1 MEVSFRD
8 EIANLRLGTGEV
20 FRGEG
25 ILAVTK
31 ALLQSGVSYVGGY
44 QGAPVSHLMD
54 VLVQSGDLLDELGV
68 HLQTCTGE
76 AAAAAML
83 GASVAYPMR
92 GAVTWKAIVGT
103 NVAADAL
110 SNLASPGVIGGALIV
125 VGEDYGEGASVA
137 QERSHAFALKSGLI
151 LLDPRP
157 DLPTIVRMV
166 EHGFGI
172 SEASNS
178 PAMLE
183 LRIRACHVFGSFIA
197 KDNVKPALS
206 YRNPGV
212 PARFDY
218 DRLAHPPVTFTQEAD
233 KVARRIPSAIRYLL
247 DHRLNEVLGPAE
259 GDIGI
264 IVQGGLFNALNAEL
278 AEAGLSDVFGRV
290 RLPVLVLN
298 VTHPL
303 APEQIAGFC
312 AGKRGVLVVEEGAPD
327 YLEQAI
333 GQILRRADL
342 TTALHGKDVLP
353 MAGEYTPPVLAAG
366 LAQFLERYGQRWIA
380 ARGMPE
386 PAAESR
392 AAAQAAVGAAL
403 PPRPPGFCTGC
414 PERPVFSA
422 MKLVQQQTGPLHV
435 SADIGC
441 HAFATFGPFNQGH
454 TILGYGMSLASAAAV
469 AGTVPRRPVAVMGDG
484 GFWHNGLSTG
494 VASAVFNRDDAV
506 LLVLDN
512 GYSSATGVQDIPSSR
527 PKPESDGGRG
537 KGVAIEGALKGVGAT
552 WVRTVDSYR
561 VKDMMRALRDA
572 LSDPVKGLKVI
583 VARGECMLARQ
594 RRLKPAQAK
603 AIAAG
608 ERVVQSRFGV
618 DPDVC
623 TGDHA
628 CIRLNGCPSLTL
640 KPSGDV
646 LKDTPVAHVNND
658 CVGCGLCGEVAHAA
672 QLCPS
677 FYRLDVIRNP
687 NAWDRFRARV
697 GDALLRLF
705 GGRPLSLPAPAAGP
719 AARPVPAE

>member
-1 MEVSFRD
+1 LEVSFRE
-8 EIANLRLGTGEV
+8 EIASLRLGAGEV

-83 GASVAYPMR
+83 GASVTYPMR

-110 SNLASPGVIGGALIV
+110 SNLASPGVRGGALIV

-137 QERSHAFALKSGLI
+137 QERSHAFALKSSLI

-166 EHGFGI
+166 EEGFAL
-172 SEASNS
+172 SEASNT

-183 LRIRACHVFGSFIA
+183 LRIRACHVFGSFVA
-197 KDNVKPALS
+197 KDNLRATMGFRDRAAPAPFE
-206 YRNPGV
+206 Y
-212 PARFDY
+212 A
-218 DRLAHPPVTFTQEAD
+218 RLAHPPVTFPQEVD
-233 KVARRIPSAIRYLL
+233 KVARRLPAARRFIKERG
-247 DHRLNEVLGPAE
+247 LNEVLGPAE
-259 GDIGI
+259 GDVGI

-278 AEAGLSDVFGRV
+278 AAMGLSDAFGRV

-303 APEQIAGFC
+303 VPEEVAGFC
-312 AGKRGVLVVEEGAPD
+312 AGRRGVLVVEEGAPD
-327 YLEQAI
+327 FLESMI
-333 GQILRRADL
+333 GQILRKAEL
-342 TTALHGKDVLP
+342 NTALHGKDVLP
-353 MAGEYTPPVLAAG
+353 MAGEYTPPVIAAG
-366 LAQFLERYGQRWIA
+366 LAQFLDRYGRKVHA
-380 ARGMPE
+380 LPMPD
-386 PAAESR
+386 
-392 AAAQAAVGAAL
+392 AAAAKAAIGTAL
-403 PPRPPGFCTGC
+403 PPRAPTFCTGC

-422 MKLVQQQTGPLHV
+422 MKMLRQETGPVHV
-435 SADIGC
+435 AADIGC
-441 HAFATFGPFNQGH
+441 HAFATFAPFHQGH

-469 AGTVPRRPVAVMGDG
+469 AGTNRRRPIAVMGDG
-484 GFWHNGLSTG
+484 GFWHNGLNTG
-494 VASAVFNRDDAV
+494 VAGAVFNRDDAV
-506 LLVLDN
+506 LVVMDN
-512 GYSSATGVQDIPSSR
+512 GYSSATGLQDIPSSR
-527 PKPESDGGRG
+527 EAGEGRG
-537 KGVAIEGALKGVGAT
+537 KAVPIEAAVRGVGAR
-552 WVRTVDSYR
+552 WLRTVHTYDVR
-561 VKDMMRALRDA
+561 GVTRALRAA

-594 RRLKPAQAK
+594 KRLRPMQAK
-603 AIAAG
+603 AIASG

-640 KPSGDV
+640 KDSGDK
-646 LKDTPVAHVNND
+646 LRDEPVAHVNND

-687 NAWDRFRARV
+687 SRVDAWRHRV
-697 GDALLRLF
+697 GNWVLRRL
-705 GGRPLSLPAPAAGP
+705 GGAPLSAAPA
-719 AARPVPAE
+719 E

>member
-1 MEVSFRD
+1 MEVSFRE
-8 EIANLRLGTGEV
+8 EIASLRLGAGEV

-54 VLVQSGDLLDELGV
+54 VLVQADDLLQELGV

-110 SNLASPGVIGGALIV
+110 SNLSSPGVIGGALIV

-137 QERSHAFALKSGLI
+137 QERSHAFALKSSLL

-166 EHGFGI
+166 EEGFRL
-172 SEASNS
+172 SEASNT

-183 LRIRACHVFGSFIA
+183 LRIRACHVFGSFVA
-197 KDNVKPALS
+197 RDNVAAPVS
-206 YRNPGV
+206 FRNPPM

-218 DRLAHPPVTFTQEAD
+218 GRLAHPPVTFPHEAD
-233 KVARRIPSAIRYLL
+233 KVARRLPAARRYILENN
-247 DHRLNEVLGPAE
+247 LNETLGPAE
-259 GDIGI
+259 GELGI

-278 AEAGLSDVFGRV
+278 AAMGLSDAFGRV
-290 RLPVLVLN
+290 RVPTLVLN

-303 APEQIAGFC
+303 VPEQIAGFC
-312 AGKRGVLVVEEGAPD
+312 AGRRGVLVVEEGAPD

-333 GQILRRADL
+333 GQILRKADL
-342 TTALHGKDVLP
+342 NTRLHGKDVLP
-353 MAGEYTPPVLAAG
+353 MAGEYTPSVLAAG
-366 LAQFLERYGQRWIA
+366 LSAFLEGYGRRVVAIPSLA
-380 ARGMPE
+380 PE
-386 PAAESR
+386 AS
-392 AAAQAAVGAAL
+392 QAAKSAIGGAL
-403 PPRPPGFCTGC
+403 PPRPPTFCTGC

-422 MKLVQQQTGPLHV
+422 MKMLRQETGPVHV
-435 SADIGC
+435 AADIGC
-441 HAFATFGPFNQGH
+441 HAFATFAPFNQGN

-469 AGTVPRRPVAVMGDG
+469 AGTNQKRPVAVMGDG
-484 GFWHNGLSTG
+484 GFWHNGLATG
-494 VASAVFNRDDAV
+494 VAGAVFNRDDAV
-506 LLVLDN
+506 LVVMDN
-512 GYSSATGVQDIPSSR
+512 GYSSATGLQDIPSSAGT
-527 PKPESDGGRG
+527 GGRG
-537 KGVAIEGALKGVGAT
+537 KAVPVEQAIKGVGAT
-552 WVRTVDSYR
+552 WVRTVRTYD
-561 VKDMMRALRDA
+561 VKTVMRTLKEALT
-572 LSDPVKGLKVI
+572 DPVKGLKVI

-594 RRLKPAQAK
+594 KRIRPAEAK

-608 ERVVQSRFGV
+608 ERVVQSRFGI
-618 DPDVC
+618 DPEVC

-640 KPSGDV
+640 KPSGDL
-646 LKDTPVAHVNND
+646 LKDEPVAHVNND

-687 NAWDRFRARV
+687 SRLDVLQHRIGNWV
-697 GDALLRLF
+697 LRRL
-705 GGRPLSLPAPAAGP
+705 GGVPISVLPPLRPPAAVP
-719 AARPVPAE
+719 IPAE

>member
-1 MEVSFRD
+1 MEVSFRE
-8 EIANLRLGTGEV
+8 EIANLRLGAGEV

-54 VLVQSGDLLDELGV
+54 VLVQADDLLRDLGV

-137 QERSHAFALKSGLI
+137 QERSHAFALKSSLL

-166 EHGFGI
+166 EQGFAL
-172 SEASNS
+172 SEASNT

-183 LRIRACHVFGSFIA
+183 LRIRACHVFGSFVA
-197 KDNVKPALS
+197 KDNIAAPVS
-206 YRNPGV
+206 FRNPPM

-218 DRLAHPPVTFTQEAD
+218 GRLAHPPVTFPHEAD
-233 KVARRIPSAIRYLL
+233 KMARRLPAARRYIME
-247 DHRLNEVLGPAE
+247 HGLNETLGPAE
-259 GDIGI
+259 GDVGI

-278 AEAGLSDVFGRV
+278 AAAGHSDAFGRV
-290 RLPVLVLN
+290 KLPVLVLN

-303 APEQIAGFC
+303 VPEQIAGFC

-333 GQILRRADL
+333 GQILRKADL
-342 TTALHGKDVLP
+342 NTRLHGKDLLP
-353 MAGEYTPPVLAAG
+353 MAGEYTPPVIAAG
-366 LAQFLERYGQRWIA
+366 LAGFLDRYGRRMVALTFGQDD
-380 ARGMPE
+380 
-386 PAAESR
+386 
-392 AAAQAAVGAAL
+392 AQAARAAIGAPL
-403 PPRPPGFCTGC
+403 PARPPTFCTGC

-422 MKLVQQQTGPLHV
+422 MKLLKQETGPVHV
-435 SADIGC
+435 AADIGC
-441 HAFATFGPFNQGH
+441 HAFATFAPFNQGN

-469 AGTVPRRPVAVMGDG
+469 AGTNQKRPVAVMGDG

-494 VASAVFNRDDAV
+494 VAGAVFNKDDAV
-506 LLVLDN
+506 LVVMDN
-512 GYSSATGVQDIPSSR
+512 GYSSATGLQDIPSS
-527 PKPESDGGRG
+527 KETGGRG
-537 KGVAIEGALKGVGAT
+537 KGLAIEGAIKGVGAS
-552 WVRTVDSYR
+552 WVRTVHTYDVR
-561 VKDMMRALRDA
+561 GVMRTLKEALT
-572 LSDPVKGLKVI
+572 DPVKGLKVI

-594 RRLKPAQAK
+594 KKLRPAQAK

-608 ERVVQSRFGV
+608 ERVVQSRFGI
-618 DPDVC
+618 DPEVC
-623 TGDHA
+623 TGDHS
-628 CIRLNGCPSLTL
+628 CIRLNGCPSLTV
-640 KPSGDV
+640 KPSGDP
-646 LKDTPVAHVNND
+646 LKDDPVAHVNND

-687 NAWDRFRARV
+687 SRWDLLKHRI
-697 GDALLRLF
+697 GNWLLRRL
-705 GGRPLSLPAPAAGP
+705 GGQPISVLPPLRPPAAVP
-719 AARPVPAE
+719 IPAE

>member
-1 MEVSFRD
+1 MEVSFRE
-8 EIANLRLGTGEV
+8 EIASLRLGEGEV

-25 ILAVTK
+25 ILAVSK

-54 VLVQSGDLLDELGV
+54 VLLQSEDLLQDLGV

-110 SNLASPGVIGGALIV
+110 SNLSSPGVMGGALIV

-137 QERSHAFALKSGLI
+137 QERSHAFALKSSLI

-166 EHGFGI
+166 EQGFEL
-172 SEASNS
+172 SEAANT

-183 LRIRACHVFGSFIA
+183 LRIRACHVFGSFVA
-197 KDNVKPALS
+197 KDNRKAPISFNNPAA
-206 YRNPGV
+206 

-218 DRLAHPPVTFTQEAD
+218 GRLSHPPVTFPHEID
-233 KVARRIPSAIRYLL
+233 KMARRLPAARRYILE
-247 DHRLNEVLGPAE
+247 HGLNELLGPPTGE
-259 GDIGI
+259 GLGEIGI
-264 IVQGGLFNALNAEL
+264 IVQGGLFNALNSEL
-278 AEAGLSDVFGRV
+278 AAAGLSDAFGRTRV
-290 RLPVLVLN
+290 PVLVLN

-303 APEQIAGFC
+303 VPEQIAGFC

-327 YLEQAI
+327 YTEQAI
-333 GQILRRADL
+333 GQILRKADVN
-342 TTALHGKDVLP
+342 TALHGTDVLP
-353 MAGEYTPPVLAAG
+353 MAGEYTPPVIAAG
-366 LAQFLERYGQRWIA
+366 LAQFVDRYGERWMA
-380 ARGMPE
+380 LPSLAPE
-386 PAAESR
+386 
-392 AAAQAAVGAAL
+392 AAQRAKVAIGAHL
-403 PPRPPGFCTGC
+403 PARPPTFCTGC

-422 MKLVQQQTGPLHV
+422 MKLLRQETGPVHV

-441 HAFATFGPFNQGH
+441 HALATFAPFNQGN

-469 AGTVPRRPVAVMGDG
+469 AGTNQKRPVAVMGDG
-484 GFWHNGLSTG
+484 GFWHNGLNTG
-494 VASAVFNRDDAV
+494 VAGAVFNRDDAV
-506 LLVLDN
+506 LVVMDN
-512 GYSSATGVQDIPSSR
+512 GYSSATGLQDIPSS
-527 PKPESDGGRG
+527 KAGSGEGRG
-537 KGVAIEGALKGVGAT
+537 KAVPVEQAIRGVGAT
-552 WVRTVDSYR
+552 WVKTVHTYDVRGVMRTL
-561 VKDMMRALRDA
+561 KDA

-594 RRLKPAQAK
+594 KRIRPAQAK

-608 ERVVQSRFGV
+608 ERVVQSRFGI
-618 DPDVC
+618 DPEVC
-623 TGDHA
+623 TGDHS

-640 KPSGDV
+640 KPSGDL
-646 LKDTPVAHVNND
+646 LKDEPVAHVNND

-687 NAWDRFRARV
+687 SRV
-697 GDALLRLF
+697 DLLRHRIGNWFLRLL
-705 GGRPLSLPAPAAGP
+705 GGEPISVPAPP
-719 AARPVPAE
+719 ARPDAIAVPAE

>member
-1 MEVSFRD
+1 MEVSFRE
-8 EIANLRLGTGEV
+8 EIASLRLGAGET

-54 VLVQSGDLLDELGV
+54 VLLQSEDLLQDLGV

-110 SNLASPGVIGGALIV
+110 SNLSSPGVIGGALIV

-137 QERSHAFALKSGLI
+137 QERSHAFALKSSLV

-166 EHGFGI
+166 EKAFEL
-172 SEASNS
+172 SEASNT

-183 LRIRACHVFGSFIA
+183 LRIRACHVFGSFVA
-197 KDNVKPALS
+197 KDNRPAPIS
-206 YRNPGV
+206 FKNPAM

-218 DRLAHPPVTFTQEAD
+218 GRLAHPPVTFPHEAD
-233 KVARRIPSAIRYLL
+233 KMARRLPAARRFILE
-247 DHRLNEVLGPAE
+247 HGLNEILGPADGE
-259 GDIGI
+259 LGI

-278 AEAGLSDVFGRV
+278 AAAGLSDAFGRV
-290 RLPVLVLN
+290 KVPTLVLN

-303 APEQIAGFC
+303 VPEQIAGFC

-333 GQILRRADL
+333 GQILRKADL
-342 TTALHGKDVLP
+342 NVALHGKDVLP
-353 MAGEYTPPVLAAG
+353 MAGEYTPNVIAAG
-366 LAQFLERYGQRWIA
+366 LAQFLERHGRRWLA
-380 ARGMPE
+380 LPSLAPE
-386 PAAESR
+386 
-392 AAAQAAVGAAL
+392 AAQAAKAAIGTHL
-403 PPRPPGFCTGC
+403 PARPPTFCTGC
-414 PERPVFSA
+414 PERPVFAA
-422 MKLVQQQTGPLHV
+422 MKLLRQETGPVHV

-441 HAFATFGPFNQGH
+441 HALATFAPFNQGN

-469 AGTVPRRPVAVMGDG
+469 AGTNQRRPIAVMGDG
-484 GFWHNGLSTG
+484 GFWHNGLNTG
-494 VASAVFNRDDAV
+494 VAGAVFNKDDAV
-506 LLVLDN
+506 LVVMDN
-512 GYSSATGVQDIPSSR
+512 GYSSATGLQDIPSS
-527 PKPESDGGRG
+527 KDAGEGRG
-537 KGVAIEGALKGVGAT
+537 KGVPVEQAIKGVGASWIRT
-552 WVRTVDSYR
+552 VHTYDVRNVVRTL
-561 VKDMMRALRDA
+561 KDA

-594 RRLKPAQAK
+594 KRLRPAQAK

-608 ERVVQSRFGV
+608 ERVVQSRFGI
-618 DPDVC
+618 DPEVC

-640 KPSGDV
+640 KPSGDL
-646 LKDTPVAHVNND
+646 LKDHPVAHVNND

-687 NAWDRFRARV
+687 SRADLLKHRI
-697 GDALLRLF
+697 GNWLLRLF
-705 GGRPLSLPAPAAGP
+705 GGTPIEVGERAPMPAGPVRPPVPAPA
-719 AARPVPAE
+719 E

>member
-1 MEVSFRD
+1 VEVSFRE
-8 EIANLRLGTGEV
+8 EIASLRLGAGEL

-54 VLVQSGDLLDELGV
+54 VLLQSEDLLQELGV

-83 GASVAYPMR
+83 GASVVYPMR

-110 SNLASPGVIGGALIV
+110 SNLCSPGVIGGALIV

-137 QERSHAFALKSGLI
+137 QERSHAFALKSSLL

-166 EHGFGI
+166 EQGFAL
-172 SEASNS
+172 SEASNT

-183 LRIRACHVFGSFIA
+183 LRIRACHVFGSFVA
-197 KDNVKPALS
+197 KDNRKAPVSFNNPAM
-206 YRNPGV
+206 

-218 DRLAHPPVTFTQEAD
+218 GRLAHPPVTFPQEAD
-233 KVARRIPSAIRYLL
+233 KVARRLPAARRYILE
-247 DHRLNEVLGPAE
+247 HGLNELLGPPDGE
-259 GDIGI
+259 IGI

-278 AEAGLSDVFGRV
+278 AALGLSDAFGRV
-290 RLPVLVLN
+290 ALPTLVLN

-303 APEQIAGFC
+303 VPEQIAGFC

-333 GQILRRADL
+333 GQILRKADL
-342 TTALHGKDVLP
+342 NTALHGKDVLP

-366 LAQFLERYGQRWIA
+366 LREFLDRYGRRFHA
-380 ARGMPE
+380 TPALA
-386 PAAESR
+386 PAAMAE
-392 AAAQAAVGAAL
+392 AKTAIGGPL
-403 PPRPPGFCTGC
+403 PPRAPTFCTGC

-422 MKLVQQQTGPLHV
+422 MKMLRQETGPVHV
-435 SADIGC
+435 AADIGC
-441 HAFATFGPFNQGH
+441 HAFATFAPFHQGH

-469 AGTVPRRPVAVMGDG
+469 AGTNQRRPVAVMGDG
-484 GFWHNGLSTG
+484 GFWHNGLNTG
-494 VASAVFNRDDAV
+494 VAGAVFNRDDAV
-506 LLVLDN
+506 LVVMDN
-512 GYSSATGVQDIPSSR
+512 GYSSATGLQDIPSS
-527 PKPESDGGRG
+527 KEATGEGRG
-537 KGVAIEGALKGVGAT
+537 KAVPIEQAIKGVGAT
-552 WVRTVDSYR
+552 WVRTVHTYDVR
-561 VKDMMRALRDA
+561 GVMRTLKAALA
-572 LSDPVKGLKVI
+572 DPVKGLKVI

-594 RRLKPAQAK
+594 KRLRPAQAK

-608 ERVVQSRFGV
+608 ERVVQSRFGI
-618 DPDVC
+618 DPEVC

-640 KPSGDV
+640 KPSGDL
-646 LKDTPVAHVNND
+646 LKDEPVAHVNND

-687 NAWDRFRARV
+687 SRLD
-697 GDALLRLF
+697 LLKHRIGNWFLRRL
-705 GGRPLSLPAPAAGP
+705 GGTPISDLPPLRPPAAILI
-719 AARPVPAE
+719 PAE

>member
-1 MEVSFRD
+1 MEVSFRE
-8 EIANLRLGTGEV
+8 EIASLRLGAGET

-83 GASVAYPMR
+83 GASVGYPMR

-110 SNLASPGVIGGALIV
+110 SNLCSPGVIGGALIV

-137 QERSHAFALKSGLI
+137 QERSHAFALKSSLL

-157 DLPTIVRMV
+157 DLPTIVNMV
-166 EHGFGI
+166 EHGFAL
-172 SEASNS
+172 SEASNT

-183 LRIRACHVFGSFIA
+183 LRIRACHVFGSFCA
-197 KDNVKPALS
+197 KDNRRAPIS
-206 YRNPGV
+206 FRNPAM

-218 DRLAHPPVTFTQEAD
+218 GRLAHPPVTFPHEAD
-233 KVARRIPSAIRYLL
+233 KVARRLPAARRYIVE
-247 DHRLNEVLGPAE
+247 HRLNELLGPAE
-259 GDIGI
+259 GDVGI
-264 IVQGGLFNALNAEL
+264 IAQGGLFNALNAEL
-278 AEAGLSDVFGRV
+278 AALELSDAFGQV
-290 RLPVLVLN
+290 AVPTLVLN

-303 APEQIAGFC
+303 VPEEIAGFC

-333 GQILRRADL
+333 GQILRKADL
-342 TTALHGKDVLP
+342 NTALHGKDVLP
-353 MAGEYTPPVLAAG
+353 MAGEYTPPVIAAG
-366 LAQFLERYGQRWIA
+366 LAAFLDRYGRRVLPARFGREEAKA
-380 ARGMPE
+380 ARD
-386 PAAESR
+386 AL
-392 AAAQAAVGAAL
+392 GASL
-403 PPRPPGFCTGC
+403 PPRPPTFCTGC

-422 MKLVQQQTGPLHV
+422 MKMLRQETGPVHV
-435 SADIGC
+435 AADIGC
-441 HAFATFGPFNQGH
+441 HAFATFAPFNQGN

-469 AGTVPRRPVAVMGDG
+469 AGTNQRRPIAVMGDG

-494 VASAVFNRDDAV
+494 VAGAVFNRDDAV
-506 LLVLDN
+506 LVVMDN
-512 GYSSATGVQDIPSSR
+512 GYSSATGLQDIPSSR
-527 PKPESDGGRG
+527 EAQQGRG
-537 KGVAIEGALKGVGAT
+537 KGVPVEQAIKGVGAT
-552 WVRTVDSYR
+552 WVRTVHTYDVR
-561 VKDMMRALRDA
+561 NVLRTLKAALA
-572 LSDPVKGLKVI
+572 DPVKGLKVI

-594 RRLKPAQAK
+594 KRIRPAQAQ

-640 KPSGDV
+640 KPSGDP
-646 LKDTPVAHVNND
+646 LKDDPVAHVNDD

-687 NAWDRFRARV
+687 SRLDLLKHRIGNW
-697 GDALLRLF
+697 LLRLF
-705 GGRPLSLPAPAAGP
+705 GGTPLS
-719 AARPVPAE
+719 VPAR

>member
-1 MEVSFRD
+1 MEISFRE
-8 EIANLRLGTGEV
+8 EIASLRLGAGEV

-137 QERSHAFALKSGLI
+137 QERSHAFALKSSLI

-166 EHGFGI
+166 EQGFAL
-172 SEASNS
+172 SEASNT

-183 LRIRACHVFGSFIA
+183 LRIRACHVFGSFVA
-197 KDNVKPALS
+197 RDNLKAPISFNKPA
-206 YRNPGV
+206 V

-218 DRLAHPPVTFTQEAD
+218 GRLAHPPVTFPHEAD
-233 KVARRIPSAIRYLL
+233 KMARRLPAARRYILENN
-247 DHRLNEVLGPAE
+247 LNELLGPPGGE
-259 GDIGI
+259 IGI
-264 IVQGGLFNALNAEL
+264 IVQGGLFNGLNAEL
-278 AEAGLSDVFGRV
+278 AALGQSDAFGRV
-290 RLPVLVLN
+290 GLPVLVLN

-303 APEQIAGFC
+303 VPEQIAGFC
-312 AGKRGVLVVEEGAPD
+312 AGKHGVLVIEEGAPD

-333 GQILRRADL
+333 GQILRKADL
-342 TTALHGKDVLP
+342 NTALHGKDVLP

-366 LAQFLERYGQRWIA
+366 LAGFLERYGRRLHA
-380 ARGMPE
+380 LAGFGLE
-386 PAAESR
+386 D
-392 AAAQAAVGAAL
+392 AAAAKAVLGAPL
-403 PPRPPGFCTGC
+403 PARPPGFCTGC

-422 MKLVQQQTGPLHV
+422 MKLLRQETGPVHV
-435 SADIGC
+435 AADIGC
-441 HAFATFGPFNQGH
+441 HAFATFAPFNQGN

-469 AGTVPRRPVAVMGDG
+469 AGTNQRRPVAVMGDG

-494 VASAVFNRDDAV
+494 VAGAVFNRDDAV
-506 LLVLDN
+506 LVVMDN
-512 GYSSATGVQDIPSSR
+512 GYSSATGLQDIPSSN
-527 PKPESDGGRG
+527 EAGQGRG
-537 KGVAIEGALKGVGAT
+537 KAVPVEQAIKGVGAD
-552 WVRTVDSYR
+552 WVRIVHTYDVR
-561 VKDMMRALRDA
+561 NVVRTLKAALT
-572 LSDPVKGLKVI
+572 DPVKGLKVI

-594 RRLKPAQAK
+594 KRIRPAQAK

-608 ERVVQSRFGV
+608 QRVLQSRFGI

-640 KPSGDV
+640 KPSGDI
-646 LKDTPVAHVNND
+646 LKDEPVAHVSND

-677 FYRLDVIRNP
+677 FYRLDIIRNP
-687 NAWDRFRARV
+687 SRVDLLKHRV
-697 GDALLRLF
+697 GNWLLRLF
-705 GGRPLSLPAPAAGP
+705 GGTPLTEAPPRPPAAV
-719 AARPVPAE
+719 PVPAE